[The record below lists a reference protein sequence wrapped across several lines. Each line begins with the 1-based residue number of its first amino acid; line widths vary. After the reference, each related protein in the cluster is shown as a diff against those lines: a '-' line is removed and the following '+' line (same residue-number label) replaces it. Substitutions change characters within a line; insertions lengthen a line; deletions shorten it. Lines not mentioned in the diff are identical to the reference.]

1 MYGMAIKLWCSE
13 FDNQN
18 DEFKVNDSVVYLC
31 QDIVNKDIIYLSTVI
46 KHLVGDDSLEEIFRK
61 YVPLVQGEH
70 LPWEEPLVKI
80 EEQDYAS
87 DIEEGRVDDGV
98 NFYNFNYI
106 SFNIFVYCETSL

>member
-31 QDIVNKDIIYLSTVI
+31 QDIVKKDIIYLSTVI

-70 LPWEEPLVKI
+70 LPSCVRVVPLLF
-80 EEQDYAS
+80 S
-87 DIEEGRVDDGV
+87 
-98 NFYNFNYI
+98 
-106 SFNIFVYCETSL
+106 